1 MPELVLA
8 STSVYRR
15 ELLSRL
21 QIPFVVAS
29 PDVDEAPRPGEPPA
43 ATALRLSEAKAR
55 AVKDRFPHALIIGS
69 DQVADL
75 DGEAIGKP
83 ISRENAI
90 RQLTRMQGKGVS
102 FHTGLCVYNSLSD
115 RAQCELVPYR
125 VRFRPLTQAQIERYL
140 AKEQPYNCAGSART
154 EGLGISLLEAMT
166 GDDPTALIGL
176 PLITLVR
183 LLNNEGLDLP

>member
-29 PDVDEAPRPGEPPA
+29 PDVDEAPRPGETPA

-55 AVKDRFPHALIIGS
+55 AVKDRFPNALIIGS
-69 DQVADL
+69 DQVAEL

-83 ISRENAI
+83 MSRENAI
-90 RQLTRMQGKGVS
+90 RQLTRMQGKGVF
-102 FHTGLCVYNSLSD
+102 FHTGLCVYNSRSD

-125 VRFRPLTQAQIERYL
+125 VRFRPLTQTQIERYL
-140 AKEQPYNCAGSART
+140 AKEEPYNCAGSART

-183 LLNNEGLDLP
+183 LLNNEGMDLP